1 MEEQG
6 VRRGKPRATSDTI
19 SFRLVSEYRKKLENS
34 AKAAG
39 VTSHQMA
46 RQLLVT
52 ALENPSREDLIKDL
66 YELTVTSEFL
76 LEEVRVV
83 HREMALL
90 RGALAG
96 SLSIFLATVGVS
108 EEDVD
113 HLVDDLFKSGEDR
126 EV

>member
-1 MEEQG
+1 MEEQKG
-6 VRRGKPRATSDTI
+6 RGSPRTTNDTI
-19 SFRLVSEYRKKLENS
+19 SFRLVAEYRKKLENS

-46 RQLLVT
+46 RQLLVA

-66 YELTVTSEFL
+66 YELTATSEFL

-96 SLSIFLATVGVS
+96 SLSLFLATVGVS
-108 EEDVD
+108 EQDVD
-113 HLVDDLFKSGEDR
+113 HLIDDLFKSEEDR
-126 EV
+126 EL

>member
-1 MEEQG
+1 MEEQED
-6 VRRGKPRATSDTI
+6 RSRSRTSRDTI

-46 RQLLVT
+46 RQLLVA

-76 LEEVRVV
+76 LEEVRTV
-83 HREMALL
+83 HREIALL

-96 SLSIFLATVGVS
+96 SLSLFLATVGVS
-108 EEDVD
+108 EQDVEQ
-113 HLVDDLFKSGEDR
+113 LIDDLFQSEEGR
-126 EV
+126 EL